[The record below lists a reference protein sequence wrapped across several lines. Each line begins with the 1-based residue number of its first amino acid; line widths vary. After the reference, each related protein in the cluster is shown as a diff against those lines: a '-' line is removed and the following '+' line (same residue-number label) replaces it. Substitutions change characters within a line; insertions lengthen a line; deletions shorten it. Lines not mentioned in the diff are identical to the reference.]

1 VVGDLDTD
9 ASGLGPEGQLDGAV
23 DGRGR
28 VGVLGAVARGLVHS
42 QQVVLGVP
50 GRASGA
56 SQRRTS
62 ARGAARLR
70 GYDGQLRRTNSD
82 RSAGRS
88 RLLVRSCRPPG
99 ARVRGSA
106 TNRASWVQGNVLPA
120 ISKQA
125 LKKLSKTVR
134 SWRLHR
140 CISKESADLARMVN
154 PVVRGWMNYYGCF
167 YRSALHPLFDRIN
180 TYLLRW
186 IQKKYR
192 AG

>member
-1 VVGDLDTD
+1 VQLLAASFTASRSFSASPAGPAAP
-9 ASGLGPEGQLDGAV
+9 ASGGPPRG
-23 DGRGR
+23 GRPGC
-28 VGVLGAVARGLVHS
+28 GDTTASSDARTQIVR
-42 QQVVLGVP
+42 P
-50 GRASGA
+50 
-56 SQRRTS
+56 
-62 ARGAARLR
+62 
-70 GYDGQLRRTNSD
+70 
-82 RSAGRS
+82 GRS

-106 TNRASWVQGNVLPA
+106 TNRATWVQGNVLPA